1 MGKVKNEAMG
11 RAEMMLM
18 GMCIPTNNDEVQFM
32 TDYILT
38 VLGVKEQYEKL
49 DVLKDCICQFNENKV
64 TYMTTCRVMD
74 MPCIVYCLETEDAPK
89 PFEEDYGS
97 GYPAAFCYVFN
108 TVDHEMCSE
117 FGDCFFEKR
126 ADGHYH
132 RVS

>member
-38 VLGVKEQYEKL
+38 VLGVKEQYEEL
-49 DVLKDCICQFNENKV
+49 NVLKDCINQFHENKV

-74 MPCIVYCLETEDAPK
+74 MPCIVYCLETEDAPP

>member
-11 RAEMMLM
+11 RAEMMMM

-32 TDYILT
+32 TDYIME
-38 VLGVKEQYEKL
+38 VLGFKLNFENL
-49 DVLKDCICQFNENKV
+49 DVLKDCICKYNENKV
-64 TYMTTCRVMD
+64 TYMTTCRTAG
-74 MPCIVYCLETEDAPK
+74 MPCIVFCLEAEDAPP
-89 PFEEDYGS
+89 PFEEDYGT
-97 GYPAAFCYVFN
+97 GTPAAFCYVLN
-108 TVDHEMCSE
+108 MVDHEMCSE

>member
-74 MPCIVYCLETEDAPK
+74 MPCIVYCLETEDSPP